1 MEELIDV
8 LRAISSDLAEMKQL
22 LKSAGL
28 TDKDRAT
35 LNAMQDKLLSGV
47 EAARM
52 LGCSPQTVGHMR
64 RDGRIKA
71 KIVGKCWRYPQSEVL
86 RPGYNVTVALR
97 TAHPRWRFESS
108 CPTKKEAT
116 PLSGPSEA

>member
-28 TDKDRAT
+28 TNRDRAI
-35 LNAMQDKLLSGV
+35 
-47 EAARM
+47 
-52 LGCSPQTVGHMR
+52 HMR

-71 KIVGKCWRYPQSEVL
+71 KAVGKCFKYPQSEVL
-86 RPGYNVTVALR
+86 RIKAANV
-97 TAHPRWRFESS
+97 
-108 CPTKKEAT
+108 
-116 PLSGPSEA
+116 

>member
-1 MEELIDV
+1 MEELIEV
-8 LRAISSDLAEMKQL
+8 LKTMSADLAEMKQM

-28 TDKDRAT
+28 TNKDRAT
-35 LNAMQDKLLSGV
+35 LNAMQDRLLTGV

-71 KIVGKCWRYPQSEVL
+71 KAVGKCWKYPQSEIV
-86 RPGYNVTVALR
+86 RIK
-97 TAHPRWRFESS
+97 TAMV
-108 CPTKKEAT
+108 
-116 PLSGPSEA
+116 

>member
-8 LRAISSDLAEMKQL
+8 LRTISSHLAEMNQL

-28 TDKDRAT
+28 TNKDRAT
-35 LNAMQDKLLSGV
+35 LNAMQDRLLSGV

-52 LGCSPQTVGHMR
+52 LGCSPQTVIHMR

-71 KIVGKCWRYPQSEVL
+71 KA
-86 RPGYNVTVALR
+86 TVAVPIHSFCHTL
-97 TAHPRWRFESS
+97 HPV
-108 CPTKKEAT
+108 AT
-116 PLSGPSEA
+116 IVAR